1 MSGAELSSV
10 AYKKGNLLRYSL
22 WAAAAVCIAV
32 LIVNILSIM
41 NSSSAVTMVPE
52 GYKFAVTDDYA
63 DKSKVRT
70 TYYVYEDKI
79 IVEDESFEEAS
90 VNRVLML
97 YDGVYT
103 ADLNYDATDTTD
115 ICQLG
120 ACRKK
125 PKVLAT
131 IKKLLS
137 QKIGR
142 EYIGF

>member
-32 LIVNILSIM
+32 LIINFFNIMS
-41 NSSSAVTMVPE
+41 SSSAVTMVPE
-52 GYKFAVTDDYA
+52 GYRFAITDDYS
-63 DKSKVRT
+63 DGSKVRT

-79 IVEDESFEEAS
+79 IVEDESFEAERA
-90 VNRVLML
+90 NRILML
-97 YDGVYT
+97 YDGIST
-103 ADLNYDATDTTD
+103 TSLNYDASDTAD

-125 PKVLAT
+125 PKVLSA

-137 QKIGR
+137 QKTGR